1 MIPIRRASPV
11 RRGVLAAGAVLTLAV
26 VPMTALL
33 MTLAGSSTAAATT
46 VDLGAAASYGVL
58 AGESVTNT
66 GPSVISGDLGV
77 HPGSAVTGFPPG
89 TVLGSVH
96 AADAVAAQAKSDLT
110 VAYNAVAGQASDE
123 LVAADLGG
131 RTLTTGVYTASS
143 TMGLTG
149 ELTLDAQGDP
159 TAVFVFQVGTGLT
172 TASGSSV
179 TLTNGAAACNVY
191 WQVGSSATLGTA
203 STFRGTILAQ
213 ASITATTGTTI
224 EGRLLARTGSV
235 TLDDNT
241 ITQPVCAAPPSSD
254 VPTDDVPSSDVPS
267 GDLPGVDQPGT
278 DQPGVDQP
286 GTKQI
291 ANTPKDFPNTGDGGS
306 MKDSGRELVAGGILL
321 LLIAG
326 GLLVWW
332 RRGTSTD

>member
-1 MIPIRRASPV
+1 MSV
-11 RRGVLAAGAVLTLAV
+11 
-26 VPMTALL
+26 LL

-46 VDLGAAASYGVL
+46 VDLGTAGSFGVL

-77 HPGSAVTGFPPG
+77 HPGNAVSGFPPG
-89 TVLGSVH
+89 TILGSLH
-96 AADAVAAQAKSDLT
+96 TADALAAQAKSDLT
-110 VAYNAVAGQASDE
+110 VAYNAVAGQSSDE
-123 LVAADLGG
+123 LITDDLGG

-143 TMGLTG
+143 TMALTG
-149 ELTLDAQGDP
+149 QLTLDAQGDP
-159 TAVFVFQVGTGLT
+159 FAVFVFQVGSGLT
-172 TASGSSV
+172 TASGSNV
-179 TLTNGAAACNVY
+179 TLTNGAAACNVF

-241 ITQPVCAAPPSSD
+241 ITQPVCATPSS
-254 VPTDDVPSSDVPS
+254 DVPSSDVP
-267 GDLPGVDQPGT
+267 GTDLPGTDLPGT
-278 DQPGVDQP
+278 DLP
-286 GTKQI
+286 GTDVPGSDAPALEQPKVPTEKQVGHL
-291 ANTPKDFPNTGDGGS
+291 PKDFPNTGDGGS
-306 MKDSGRELVAGGILL
+306 MSDSGRGLIAGGILI
-321 LLIAG
+321 LLISG
-326 GLLVWW
+326 MLLIWW